1 MKKLRSI
8 FIVAMSAMSLCAF
21 AQSKDELK
29 KEIEQLKEQNATLM
43 QQNAMLMQIITNLQG
58 QQGQQQ
64 GQQFYQQQ
72 QNPLPQN
79 YQQQY
84 QQQYQQPY
92 PQQGYQQMQQDD
104 QQAAMPFGTAI
115 QRTRVEDA
123 AMTSTGHDIRS
134 YGRDQSAKSNF
145 ARNKAEN
152 QARMELSRQI
162 EAYSR
167 YAINQYNEEV
177 TAGGQA
183 GIDAVEQESAITAA
197 KNVIEGA
204 KIIDAQE
211 YYDPDTKIYTWEI
224 CLMYDRAGL
233 YTVME
238 EQSARIKKNRE
249 KFEQDMQKYFD
260 EMDHMQG
267 RYTEA
272 EKTQMFQQQMQQNA
286 IDAQHQRDMQLN
298 QQRFDNNQQSIQQQQ
313 QYNLQYQQQQ
323 NQYNLQQN
331 QQNQQYNQQRHYN
344 HQNYQYNQSQQNNQ
358 QQNNGNGKTN

>member
-1 MKKLRSI
+1 M
-8 FIVAMSAMSLCAF
+8 MSTMAFSSF
-21 AQSKDELK
+21 AQSKDDLK
-29 KEIEQLKEQNATLM
+29 KEIEQLK
-43 QQNAMLMQIITNLQG
+43 QQNAMLMQIISN

-64 GQQFYQQQ
+64 QQVQQPYYQEGQVPQQNYQPQQYQQ
-72 QNPLPQN
+72 P

-84 QQQYQQPY
+84 QQMPQPGSQQP
-92 PQQGYQQMQQDD
+92 
-104 QQAAMPFGTAI
+104 ATPFGNAI
-115 QRTRVEDA
+115 QRSRVEEA
-123 AMTSTGHDIRS
+123 AMTSTGQDIRA

-177 TAGGQA
+177 SAGGQT
-183 GIDAVEQESAITAA
+183 GIDAVDQESAITAA

-211 YYDPDTKIYTWEI
+211 YYDPNTKMYTWEV
-224 CLMYDRAGL
+224 CVVYDRAGL
-233 YTVME
+233 YAVME

-267 RYTEA
+267 RYTDA
-272 EKTQMFQQQMQQNA
+272 EKAQAVQQQMQQNA
-286 IDAQHQRDMQLN
+286 LDAQHQRDMQMN
-298 QQRFDNNQQSIQQQQ
+298 QQRFDNNQQSVQQQQ

-331 QQNQQYNQQRHYN
+331 QQNQQYNQQKNYN
-344 HQNYQYNQSQQNNQ
+344 YQNYQYQQ
-358 QQNNGNGKTN
+358 